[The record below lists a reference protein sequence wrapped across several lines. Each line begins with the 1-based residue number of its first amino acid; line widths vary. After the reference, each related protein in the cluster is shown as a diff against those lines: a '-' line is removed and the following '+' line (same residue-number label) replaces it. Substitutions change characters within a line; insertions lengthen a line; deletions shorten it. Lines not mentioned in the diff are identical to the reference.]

1 LTHHGKLDR
10 RALPAPDQYAL
21 GTQAYAAPTG
31 EIEELLAD
39 IWRELLQIRR
49 VGRNDNFFDL
59 GGNSLLAMQL
69 SSRVRVCLS
78 LDLSMRVLFAN
89 PTLRELAEQIG
100 QLRRASQPDET
111 LIDEE
116 DIDRLLEQVTLL
128 PDTQVQELLRK
139 MKMEGRP

>member
-1 LTHHGKLDR
+1 
-10 RALPAPDQYAL
+10 
-21 GTQAYAAPTG
+21 
-31 EIEELLAD
+31 
-39 IWRELLQIRR
+39 
-49 VGRNDNFFDL
+49 
-59 GGNSLLAMQL
+59 
-69 SSRVRVCLS
+69 
-78 LDLSMRVLFAN
+78 
-89 PTLRELAEQIG
+89 LAEQIG